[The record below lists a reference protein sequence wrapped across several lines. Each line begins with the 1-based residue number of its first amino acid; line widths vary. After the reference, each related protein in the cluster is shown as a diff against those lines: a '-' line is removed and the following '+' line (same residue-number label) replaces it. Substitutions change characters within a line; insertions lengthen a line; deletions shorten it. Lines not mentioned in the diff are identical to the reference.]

1 MQAQTQTPSDIFF
14 KNFKGRPYKLRN
26 LPTNIAPQGEL
37 WTVSGIHVSK
47 TSFTAG
53 ALEWCKDEEDA
64 LRVLRSMQHDHTYYD
79 LRALRVQNFSK
90 LRGASKDAGK
100 ATQVSGHKTKQQ
112 RRDEA
117 ALRAARG
124 IFTNYRFIRLCH
136 EFLTHL
142 GALSKPQYFVPLRLG
157 EEDTSADPYVGV
169 MNTTVKEIDQMALK
183 AGMFRKVT
191 DLFSMAAH
199 DWDAVRKYFYGM
211 LIAMRPL
218 VTVEVNTGS
227 IKVAWC
233 VDSLPE
239 RFDQTE
245 QMRRQSFERV
255 GLPDFPIPFE
265 LTNKF

>member
-14 KNFKGRPYKLRN
+14 KNFKGRSYKLRN

-37 WTVSGIHVSK
+37 WLVSGIHVSK

-53 ALEWCKDEEDA
+53 TLEWCKDEEDA

-79 LRALRVQNFSK
+79 LRAQNFSK
-90 LRGASKDAGK
+90 LCGASRDAGK

-117 ALRAARG
+117 ALRAARR

-136 EFLTHL
+136 EFLVHL
-142 GALSKPQYFVPLRLG
+142 GALSKPQYFVPLRLD
-157 EEDTSADPYVGV
+157 EEDAFPDPYVGV
-169 MNTTVKEIDQMALK
+169 MNSMVKEIDQTALK
-183 AGMFRKVT
+183 VGIFRKVT
-191 DLFSMAAH
+191 DPFSMAAH
-199 DWDAVRKYFYGM
+199 DWDAVRKNFYGM
-211 LIAMRPL
+211 LIAMQPL
-218 VTVEVNTGS
+218 VTAKVNTDT

-245 QMRRQSFERV
+245 QMRRLSFTRV
-255 GLPDFPIPFE
+255 GLPDLPIPFE
-265 LTNKF
+265 LINKF